1 MNPIILYRD
10 REELDVNVTKD
21 EVNNNDNI
29 NKR

>member
-21 EVNNNDNI
+21 EVNNNDI